1 LDRHGYEII
10 IKELTQKLTE
20 EGGNKAEI
28 EKYKDYLKKQNV
40 ID

>member
-1 LDRHGYEII
+1 
-10 IKELTQKLTE
+10 LTQKLTE

-40 ID
+40 IDWWFVGGAR